1 MRPMY
6 FLAEGQSAHNPDPR
20 YQQFE
25 DRSRYLNAIEIQ
37 TRGELSGLETQIRR
51 VLSQINPDLAVVDFQ
66 SFASQVKANFT
77 QQAMIAKLTSFFGV
91 LALILAS
98 IGLYGVTSYTVERR
112 TSEIGIRMAL
122 GADRMNMLGMVLRGA
137 FAQVGIGLA
146 IGIPVTI
153 LGGRLMASQ
162 LYGVKAHDPAVLVI
176 TTMVL
181 AAAAFIAAV
190 IPARRAANTEPM
202 LALRTE

>member
-1 MRPMY
+1 
-6 FLAEGQSAHNPDPR
+6 
-20 YQQFE
+20 
-25 DRSRYLNAIEIQ
+25 
-37 TRGELSGLETQIRR
+37 

-153 LGGRLMASQ
+153 LGGRVMASQ
-162 LYGVKAHDPAVLVI
+162 LFGVKPHDPLVLSI
-176 TTMVL
+176 TTAVL